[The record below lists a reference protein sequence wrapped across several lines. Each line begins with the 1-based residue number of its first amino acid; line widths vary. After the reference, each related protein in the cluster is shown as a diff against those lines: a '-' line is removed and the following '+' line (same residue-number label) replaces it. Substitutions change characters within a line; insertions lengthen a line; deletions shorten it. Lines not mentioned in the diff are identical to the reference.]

1 MAEPRTY
8 YTEGNKSEKQT
19 LHINTYIWNL
29 KDGTYFQGSSGDT
42 DIENRLVD
50 TGGGGRGE
58 GEMYGESN
66 MESYITI
73 CKIDS
78 QWGFSV

>member
-29 KDGTYFQGSSGDT
+29 KDGTYFQGSSGDA
-42 DIENRLVD
+42 DIENRPMD
-50 TGGGGRGE
+50 REGGRRGWGE
-58 GEMYGESN
+58 WKDRTE
-66 MESYITI
+66 T
-73 CKIDS
+73 
-78 QWGFSV
+78 